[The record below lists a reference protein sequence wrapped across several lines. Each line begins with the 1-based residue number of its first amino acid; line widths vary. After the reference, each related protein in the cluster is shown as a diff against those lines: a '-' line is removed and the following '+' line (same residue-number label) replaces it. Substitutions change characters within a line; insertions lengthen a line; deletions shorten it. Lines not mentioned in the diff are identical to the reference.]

1 MKKVIIISVAI
12 GALAALYIFFGQDR
26 IGQDSKS
33 AGGRPRF
40 GGPVPVIA
48 EPVSRQLLVKV
59 IEALGTA
66 RANES
71 VTLTA
76 SLNETVRRIN
86 FEDGDFVAAGTVLVE
101 LSDEEEEAQLAEARA
116 NLDEAR
122 RQLARLEDLDKQGIA
137 AASDVDGAR
146 SQAEAA
152 QARMNTVIAR
162 LDDRLIRAPFSGVLG
177 FREVSPGSLLMSGDP
192 ITTLDDVSQI
202 KLDFTVPETVLN
214 LMKPGS
220 RILARSASWGDREF
234 AGIVRAVGSRVDP
247 VTRAVAVRALIQNE
261 DRALRPGMLLTVRV
275 VTEEKQAF
283 MLPERVVVQVGKKA
297 FVYAVDSKNVA
308 HRQAVQLGT
317 RQGGNVEILAG
328 VKEGDRIVTQ
338 GVIKLRDGVPVMFAD
353 EDTAVANKGRPGG
366 RPKGRPRE

>member
-1 MKKVIIISVAI
+1 VKKVIFISVAI
-12 GALAALYIFFGQDR
+12 GALIALYFFMGQDKTGPER
-26 IGQDSKS
+26 KS
-33 AGGRPRF
+33 AGGRPPF
-40 GGPVPVIA
+40 GGPVQVVA
-48 EPVSRQLLVKV
+48 EPVSRQPLVKV
-59 IEALGTA
+59 IEALGTS

-76 SLNETVRRIN
+76 SLNETVRRVN
-86 FEDGDFVAAGTVLVE
+86 FEDGDFVEAGAVLVE

-116 NLDEAR
+116 NLNEAR
-122 RQLARLEDLDKQGIA
+122 RQLTRLEDLDKQGIA

-152 QARMNTVIAR
+152 QARLNSVSAR
-162 LDDRLIRAPFSGVLG
+162 LDDRLITAPFSGVLG

-214 LMKPGS
+214 QMKLGS
-220 RILARSASWGDREF
+220 KILARSASWGDREF

-247 VTRAVAVRALIQNE
+247 VTRAVSVRALIQNE

-283 MLPERVVVQVGKKA
+283 MLPERVVVQVGKNA

-317 RQGGNVEILAG
+317 RQKGNVEIVAG
-328 VKEGDRIVTQ
+328 ISEGDRIVTQ

-353 EDTAVANKGRPGG
+353 EATALAK
-366 RPKGRPRE
+366 KGRPRGRPSE

>member
-1 MKKVIIISVAI
+1 VKKIILISVAV
-12 GALAALYIFFGQDR
+12 GALIALYFF
-26 IGQDSKS
+26 IGQERMGQQGKPG
-33 AGGRPRF
+33 GGRPPF
-40 GGPVPVIA
+40 GGPVQVIA

-59 IEALGTA
+59 TEALGTA

-86 FEDGDFVAAGTVLVE
+86 FEDGDFVEAGDVLVE
-101 LSDEEEEAQLAEARA
+101 LSDEEEEAQFAEARA

-137 AASDVDGAR
+137 ATSDVDGAR

-152 QARMNTVIAR
+152 QARLNTVLAR
-162 LDDRLIRAPFSGVLG
+162 LADRLIRAPFSGVLG
-177 FREVSPGSLLMSGDP
+177 FREVSPGTLLMSGDP

-202 KLDFTVPETVLN
+202 KLDFTVPETILN
-214 LMKPGS
+214 QMKPGS
-220 RILARSASWGDREF
+220 KILARSASWGDREF
-234 AGIVRAVGSRVDP
+234 TGVVRAVGSRVDP
-247 VTRAVAVRALIQNE
+247 VTRAVLVRALIPND

-283 MLPERVVVQVGKKA
+283 MLPERVVVQVGKQA
-297 FVYAVDSKNVA
+297 FVYVVDSKNVA
-308 HRQAVQLGT
+308 HKLAVQLGT
-317 RQGGNVEILAG
+317 RQAGNVEIVSG
-328 VKEGDRIVTQ
+328 ISEGDRIVTQ

-353 EDTAVANKGRPGG
+353 EATAVAKKERPGG
-366 RPKGRPRE
+366 RPKD